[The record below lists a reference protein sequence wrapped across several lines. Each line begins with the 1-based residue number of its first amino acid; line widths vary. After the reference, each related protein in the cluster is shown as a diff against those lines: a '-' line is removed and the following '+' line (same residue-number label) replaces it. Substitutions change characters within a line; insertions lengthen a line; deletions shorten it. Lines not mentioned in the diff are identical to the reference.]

1 MEGESPAG
9 RGQRTCWEA
18 VKRGLDTLRGVLED
32 GQRLGQ
38 WQEIPFIPISGTS
51 AHIGLTVTCDFL
63 QTACQV
69 GMTDDDIRGFRP
81 S

>member
-1 MEGESPAG
+1 MEGESHAG

-38 WQEIPFIPISGTS
+38 WQEIPFTPDLWDKCTHRSDS
-51 AHIGLTVTCDFL
+51 YL
-63 QTACQV
+63 
-69 GMTDDDIRGFRP
+69 
-81 S
+81 